1 LRCKRAFGGLTF
13 LPPQNGQVGS
23 TSADIPARV
32 EFGAEVFDWYH
43 NWRAKRGR
51 PLRVLHLGNIANNAF
66 NNARIQR
73 QYGIDAYVIAYE
85 NYHIM
90 ACPEWE
96 EATFEGDLGDP
107 FFPNWKNLDLAGYQR
122 PRWFTSGPLHLCCRV
137 IEAEVSGMSDRADQL
152 RLELKTVRE
161 AECLQT
167 YRAFLIRQAR
177 RVRRRLARLSG
188 ELREIAGVALNAV
201 FLRPQ
206 KSDPDHSRVIEI
218 WKKARASHQSVPNA
232 RDFSGYRAR
241 LRDLKAL
248 FQYFDVIQA
257 YSTDGAWPLLAE
269 QPYVAY
275 EHGTLRAIPFV
286 NDLTGRL
293 AATVFLG
300 ADHVF
305 VTNLDCME
313 AGERLGIPAHRF
325 SPLPHAFDE
334 KRLVGFRH
342 SNREIR
348 PPDDRVIFFHPA
360 RQDWRVADPSMI
372 KGNDRLVRAFARI
385 SRMHSSARLVMIA
398 WGRDLD
404 ATRDLIK
411 SLGIE
416 GKVQWLDP
424 MRKQDLWRAYL
435 SSHAVL
441 DQFVLPSFGGVTF
454 EALALGCRVITNVD
468 FGAAERFFS
477 KAPPVYSASSETDI
491 YEMLERIILDR
502 NDLAGV
508 GDAGA
513 EWIKKYHSAERI
525 VELQLEIYRKF
536 PGVATSELEFASEA
550 RV

>member
-1 LRCKRAFGGLTF
+1 
-13 LPPQNGQVGS
+13 
-23 TSADIPARV
+23 
-32 EFGAEVFDWYH
+32 
-43 NWRAKRGR
+43 
-51 PLRVLHLGNIANNAF
+51 
-66 NNARIQR
+66 
-73 QYGIDAYVIAYE
+73 
-85 NYHIM
+85 M

-96 EATFEGDLGDP
+96 EATFDGDLGDP
-107 FFPNWKNLDLAGYQR
+107 FFPDWRKVDLAGYER
-122 PRWFTSGPLHLCCRV
+122 PRWFASGPLRLCCEM
-137 IEAEVSGMSDRADQL
+137 IEAEVRGKSDRADKL

-161 AECLQT
+161 AECSQT
-167 YRAFLIRQAR
+167 YRSFLIRQGR
-177 RVRRRLARLSG
+177 RLRRRLTRLSG
-188 ELREIAGVALNAV
+188 ELREAEAVILNAV
-201 FLRPQ
+201 LLKPK
-206 KSDPDHSRVIEI
+206 KSDPDHSRLIEI
-218 WKKARASHQSVPNA
+218 WKRARTSHRSVPTA

-241 LRDLKAL
+241 LRHLKG
-248 FQYFDVIQA
+248 FFGYFDVIQA

-269 QPYVAY
+269 QPYIAY

-286 NDLTGRL
+286 NDVTGRL

-313 AGERLGIPAHRF
+313 AGERLGIPADRF

-334 KRLVGFRH
+334 KRLIEFRH
-342 SNREIR
+342 SHREIR
-348 PPDDRVIFFHPA
+348 PPDDQVIFFHPA
-360 RQDWRVADPSMI
+360 RQDWLLADPSMI
-372 KGNDRLVRAFARI
+372 KGNDRLIRAFARI
-385 SRMHSSARLVMIA
+385 SRMHPSARLVMIA

-411 SLGIE
+411 SLGVESKIR
-416 GKVQWLDP
+416 WLDP
-424 MRKQDLWRAYL
+424 MRKQDLWRTYL

-477 KAPPVYSASSETDI
+477 EAPPVYSASSETKFTRC
-491 YEMLERIILDR
+491 LRQIILDR
-502 NDLAGV
+502 SDLAGV

-513 EWIKKYHSAERI
+513 EWIKRHHSAQRI

-536 PGVATSELEFASEA
+536 SGVMTSELQFASEA

>member
-1 LRCKRAFGGLTF
+1 LTS
-13 LPPQNGQVGS
+13 PSPQNGQAAS
-23 TSADIPARV
+23 ASADTPAGV
-32 EFGAEVFDWYH
+32 ELGAEVFDWYE
-43 NWRAKRGR
+43 NWQAKRGR

-73 QYGIDAYVIAYE
+73 QCGIEAYVIAYE

-96 EATFEGDLGDP
+96 EATFDGDLGDP
-107 FFPNWKNLDLAGYQR
+107 FFPDWRRVDLAGYLR
-122 PRWFTSGPLHLCCRV
+122 PRWFASGPLSLCCKM
-137 IEAEVSGMSDRADQL
+137 IEAEVRGESDRADQL
-152 RLELKTVRE
+152 RLALKTVRE
-161 AECLQT
+161 ADCSQT
-167 YRAFLIRQAR
+167 YRSFLIRQAR
-177 RVRRRLARLSG
+177 RLRRRLTRFSG
-188 ELREIAGVALNAV
+188 ELHEAAGVILSAV
-201 FLRPQ
+201 SLRP
-206 KSDPDHSRVIEI
+206 RNLRLIEI
-218 WKKARASHQSVPNA
+218 WKKARTPTQSVPTA

-248 FQYFDVIQA
+248 FECFDVIQA

-269 QPYVAY
+269 QPYIAY

-286 NDLTGRL
+286 NDITGRL

-313 AGERLGIPAHRF
+313 AAERLGIPVDRF

-334 KRLVGFRH
+334 KRLVEFRQGH
-342 SNREIR
+342 REIR
-348 PPDDRVIFFHPA
+348 PPGDRITFFHPA
-360 RQDWRVADPSMI
+360 RQDWRLADPSMI

-385 SRMHSSARLVMIA
+385 SRTHPSARLVMIA

-404 ATRDLIK
+404 ATRDLIER
-411 SLGIE
+411 LGVE
-416 GKVQWLDP
+416 GKIQWLDP
-424 MRKQDLWRAYL
+424 MRKQDLWRTYL

-468 FGAAERFFS
+468 FAAAQRFFS
-477 KAPPVYSASSETDI
+477 EAPPVYSASTESEI
-491 YEMLERIILDR
+491 YAMLERIILDR

-513 EWIKKYHSAERI
+513 EWIRHYHSAKRI

-536 PGVATSELEFASEA
+536 PGVMIPELPLASQA
-550 RV
+550 SV

>member
-1 LRCKRAFGGLTF
+1 M
-13 LPPQNGQVGS
+13 
-23 TSADIPARV
+23 
-32 EFGAEVFDWYH
+32 FDWYH
-43 NWRAKRGR
+43 NWRTKRGR

-107 FFPNWKNLDLAGYQR
+107 FFPDWRKVDLAGYER
-122 PRWFTSGPLHLCCRV
+122 PRWFASGPLHLCCKM
-137 IEAEVSGMSDRADQL
+137 IEAEVLGKSEADEL

-161 AECLQT
+161 AVCSQT
-167 YRAFLIRQAR
+167 YRSFLIRQGR
-177 RVRRRLARLSG
+177 RLRRRLIRLSG
-188 ELREIAGVALNAV
+188 ELHETGDVILSAV
-201 FLRPQ
+201 LLKPK
-206 KSDPDHSRVIEI
+206 KSDPDHLRLIEI
-218 WKKARASHQSVPNA
+218 WKRAHTSHRSVPTA

-241 LRDLKAL
+241 LHHLKGL
-248 FQYFDVIQA
+248 FRYFDVIQA

-269 QPYVAY
+269 QPYIAY

-286 NDLTGRL
+286 NDITGRL

-313 AGERLGIPAHRF
+313 AAGRLGIPADRF
-325 SPLPHAFDE
+325 SALPHAFDE
-334 KRLVGFRH
+334 KRLVEFRH
-342 SNREIR
+342 SHRELQ
-348 PPDDRVIFFHPA
+348 PPDDQVIFFHPA
-360 RQDWRVADPSMI
+360 RQDWLLADPSMI
-372 KGNDRLVRAFARI
+372 KGNDRLIRAFARI
-385 SRMHSSARLVMIA
+385 SRTHSSARLVMIA
-398 WGRDLD
+398 WGRDLE

-416 GKVQWLDP
+416 GKIQWLDP
-424 MRKQDLWRAYL
+424 MRKQDLWRTYL

-477 KAPPVYSASSETDI
+477 KVPPVYSASSETEI

-502 NDLAGV
+502 NDLAEV

-513 EWIKKYHSAERI
+513 EWIKQYHSAERI

-536 PGVATSELEFASEA
+536 PGVTTSELQFASE
-550 RV
+550 VWV

>member
-1 LRCKRAFGGLTF
+1 VCCSLNSLS
-13 LPPQNGQVGS
+13 PQNSQAGS
-23 TSADIPARV
+23 ASDDVSPSAESR
-32 EFGAEVFDWYH
+32 AEVFDWYRD
-43 NWRAKRGR
+43 WRAKRGR

-96 EATFEGDLGDP
+96 EATFEGNLGDP
-107 FFPNWKNLDLAGYQR
+107 FFPNWRKVDLAGYQR
-122 PRWFTSGPLHLCCRV
+122 PRWFASGPLRLCCEM
-137 IEAEVSGMSDRADQL
+137 IEAEVRAESDRADEL
-152 RLELKTVRE
+152 RLKLKAVRE
-161 AECLQT
+161 AECSQT
-167 YRAFLIRQAR
+167 YWSFLIRQAR
-177 RVRRRLARLSG
+177 RLLRRLTRLSA
-188 ELREIAGVALNAV
+188 ELREATDI
-201 FLRPQ
+201 FLKPR
-206 KSDPDHSRVIEI
+206 KSDPRHSRLIDI
-218 WKKARASHQSVPNA
+218 WKKARTSHPSVPTA

-241 LRDLKAL
+241 LQHLRGL

-257 YSTDGAWPLLAE
+257 YSTDGAWPLLTE
-269 QPYVAY
+269 QHYIAY

-313 AGERLGIPAHRF
+313 AGGRLGIPADRF

-334 KRLVGFRH
+334 KRLIEFRH
-342 SNREIR
+342 DHRETR
-348 PPDDRVIFFHPA
+348 PPDDHVIFFHPA
-360 RQDWRVADPSMI
+360 RQDWLLADPSMI
-372 KGNDRLVRAFARI
+372 KGNDRLIRAFARI
-385 SRMHSSARLVMIA
+385 SQMHPSAQLLMVA
-398 WGRDLD
+398 WGRDLH

-411 SLGIE
+411 SLGVE
-416 GKVQWLDP
+416 GKIQWLDP
-424 MRKQDLWRAYL
+424 MRKQDLWRTYL

-468 FGAAERFFS
+468 FAAAERFFS
-477 KAPPVYSASSETDI
+477 KAPPVYSASTENEI
-491 YEMLERIILDR
+491 YEMLERIVLDR

-513 EWIKKYHSAERI
+513 EWIKHYHSARKI

-536 PGVATSELEFASEA
+536 PGVIPSELQFASQA
-550 RV
+550 LV

>member
-1 LRCKRAFGGLTF
+1 LTSSS
-13 LPPQNGQVGS
+13 PQNGQAGS
-23 TSADIPARV
+23 ASAAIPASV
-32 EFGAEVFDWYH
+32 ESGAEVFDWYR

-107 FFPNWKNLDLAGYQR
+107 FFPDWRKVDLAGYVR
-122 PRWFTSGPLHLCCRV
+122 PRWFASGPLDLCCKM
-137 IEAEVSGMSDRADQL
+137 IEAEVGGKSDRADEI
-152 RLELKTVRE
+152 RLELKAVRE
-161 AECLQT
+161 AECSQT
-167 YRAFLIRQAR
+167 YRSFLIRQAR
-177 RVRRRLARLSG
+177 RLRRKLIRLSG
-188 ELREIAGVALNAV
+188 ELRETADVALSAM
-201 FLRPQ
+201 FLRAK
-206 KSDPDHSRVIEI
+206 KSDPDHLRLIEI
-218 WKKARASHQSVPNA
+218 WKKARTSHRSLPTA

-241 LRDLKAL
+241 LRDLKPL

-269 QPYVAY
+269 QSYIAY
-275 EHGTLRAIPFV
+275 EHGTLRAIPFA

-313 AGERLGIPAHRF
+313 AGARLGIPADRF

-334 KRLVGFRH
+334 KRLVEFRH
-342 SNREIR
+342 SHREIR
-348 PPDDRVIFFHPA
+348 PPDDQVVFFHPA
-360 RQDWRVADPSMI
+360 RQDWLLADPSMI
-372 KGNDRLVRAFARI
+372 KGNDRLIRAFAGI
-385 SRMHSSARLVMIA
+385 SRRYPSAQLVMIA
-398 WGRDLD
+398 WGRDLE

-411 SLGIE
+411 SLGVE

-424 MRKQDLWRAYL
+424 MRKQDLWRTYL

-477 KAPPVYSASSETDI
+477 KAPPIYSASSEAEI
-491 YEMLERIILDR
+491 YEILERIILDR

-513 EWIKKYHSAERI
+513 EWIKRYHSAVKI
-525 VELQLEIYRKF
+525 VELQLETYRKF
-536 PGVATSELEFASEA
+536 PGVTTSEPQFASEA
-550 RV
+550 RA

>member
-1 LRCKRAFGGLTF
+1 VESDDVASSAQLR
-13 LPPQNGQVGS
+13 
-23 TSADIPARV
+23 
-32 EFGAEVFDWYH
+32 AEVFDWYH
-43 NWRAKRGR
+43 TWRAKRGR

-96 EATFEGDLGDP
+96 EATFSGDLGDP
-107 FFPNWKNLDLAGYQR
+107 FFPDWSKVDLAGYRR
-122 PRWFTSGPLHLCCRV
+122 PGWFASGPLGLCCRV
-137 IEAEVSGMSDRADQL
+137 IEAEVQGESGRADEL
-152 RLELKTVRE
+152 RLELNRVRE
-161 AECLQT
+161 AECSQT
-167 YRAFLIRQAR
+167 YRSFLLRQAR
-177 RVRRRLARLSG
+177 RLRRRLTRLSG
-188 ELREIAGVALNAV
+188 EVREAADVAFNVV
-201 FLRPQ
+201 FLKPK
-206 KSDPDHSRVIEI
+206 KSDSDHSRLVDI
-218 WKKARASHQSVPNA
+218 WRTAHTSHRSEPTA

-241 LRDLKAL
+241 LRDLTDL
-248 FQYFDVIQA
+248 FRYFDVVQA
-257 YSTDGAWPLLAE
+257 YSTDGAWPLLAG
-269 QPYVAY
+269 QPYIAY

-286 NDLTGRL
+286 NDITGRL

-313 AGERLGIPAHRF
+313 AGERLGIPADRF

-334 KRLVGFRH
+334 KRLVEFRH
-342 SNREIR
+342 CHREIR
-348 PPDDRVIFFHPA
+348 PPDDRVVFFHPA
-360 RQDWRVADPSMI
+360 RQDWLLADPSMI
-372 KGNDRLVRAFARI
+372 KGNDRLIRAFSRI
-385 SRMHSSARLVMIA
+385 SRAYPSAQLVMIA

-404 ATRDLIK
+404 ASRDLIR
-411 SLGIE
+411 SLGLE
-416 GKVQWLDP
+416 GRTEWLDP
-424 MRKQDLWRAYL
+424 MRKQDLWRTYL

-468 FGAAERFFS
+468 FAAAQRFFS
-477 KAPPVYSASSETDI
+477 KAPPVYSASSEDEI
-491 YEMLERIILDR
+491 YNMLEQIILDR

-513 EWIKKYHSAERI
+513 EWIGKYHSAERI

-536 PGVATSELEFASEA
+536 PGLMTSQLQFASQDG
-550 RV
+550 V

>member
-1 LRCKRAFGGLTF
+1 LTSS
-13 LPPQNGQVGS
+13 LPHNGQAGS
-23 TSADIPARV
+23 APDDISANDEPR
-32 EFGAEVFDWYH
+32 AEVFDWYH
-43 NWRAKRGR
+43 NWRTKRGR

-73 QYGIDAYVIAYE
+73 QYGVDAYVIAYE

-96 EATFEGDLGDP
+96 EATFDGDLGDP
-107 FFPNWKNLDLAGYQR
+107 FFPDWRRVDLAGYVR
-122 PRWFTSGPLHLCCRV
+122 PRWFASGPLRLCCEM
-137 IEAEVSGMSDRADQL
+137 IEAEVRGESDRADKL
-152 RLELKTVRE
+152 RLELTRVRE
-161 AECLQT
+161 AECSQT
-167 YRAFLIRQAR
+167 YRSFLLRQAR
-177 RVRRRLARLSG
+177 RLRRRLTRLSG
-188 ELREIAGVALNAV
+188 ELRRIADDALNAV
-201 FLRPQ
+201 FLRSK
-206 KSDPDHSRVIEI
+206 KSDPSRLRLIEI
-218 WKKARASHQSVPNA
+218 WKRARTSHRSVPTA

-241 LRDLKAL
+241 LRDLKGL

-257 YSTDGAWPLLAE
+257 YSTDGAWPLLAG
-269 QPYVAY
+269 QPYIAY

-286 NDLTGRL
+286 NDMTGRL

-305 VTNLDCME
+305 VTNIDCME
-313 AGERLGIPAHRF
+313 AGARLGIPADRF

-334 KRLVGFRH
+334 KRLVDFRH
-342 SNREIR
+342 SHRDMR
-348 PPDDRVIFFHPA
+348 PRDDQVIFFHPA
-360 RQDWRVADPSMI
+360 RQDWLLADPSMV
-372 KGNDRLVRAFARI
+372 KGNDRLIRAFARI
-385 SRMHSSARLVMIA
+385 SRIHSSARLVMIA

-411 SLGIE
+411 SLGVE
-416 GKVQWLDP
+416 GKIQWLDP
-424 MRKQDLWRAYL
+424 MRKQDLWRTYL

-477 KAPPVYSASSETDI
+477 RAPPVYSASSETEI

-513 EWIKKYHSAERI
+513 EWIKHHHSAERI

-536 PGVATSELEFASEA
+536 PGVMPSELHFAS
-550 RV
+550 RVWV

>member
-1 LRCKRAFGGLTF
+1 L
-13 LPPQNGQVGS
+13 
-23 TSADIPARV
+23 
-32 EFGAEVFDWYH
+32 GAEVFDWYR
-43 NWRAKRGR
+43 NWRAERGR
-51 PLRVLHLGNIANNAF
+51 RLRVLHLGNIANNAF

-107 FFPNWKNLDLAGYQR
+107 FFPDWRKVDLAGYQR
-122 PRWFTSGPLHLCCRV
+122 PRWFASGPLDLCCQM
-137 IEAEVSGMSDRADQL
+137 IEAEVRGKSDRADEL
-152 RLELKTVRE
+152 RLELKAVRE
-161 AECLQT
+161 AECSQT
-167 YRAFLIRQAR
+167 YRSFLIRQAR
-177 RVRRRLARLSG
+177 RVRRKLTRVSD
-188 ELREIAGVALNAV
+188 ELRETADVALNAAV
-201 FLRPQ
+201 LRPP
-206 KSDPDHSRVIEI
+206 KSDPYHLRLIEI
-218 WKKARASHQSVPNA
+218 WKKARTSHRSPPTA

-241 LRDLKAL
+241 LRDLKPL

-269 QPYVAY
+269 QPFIAY

-286 NDLTGRL
+286 NDMTGRL

-313 AGERLGIPAHRF
+313 AGERLGIPADRF

-334 KRLVGFRH
+334 KRLVEFRH
-342 SNREIR
+342 SHREIR
-348 PPDDRVIFFHPA
+348 PPDDQVVFFHPA
-360 RQDWRVADPSMI
+360 RQDWLLADPSMI
-372 KGNDRLVRAFARI
+372 KGNDRLIRAFARI
-385 SRMHSSARLVMIA
+385 SRRHPSAQLVMIA

-411 SLGIE
+411 SLGVE
-416 GKVQWLDP
+416 GKIRWLNP
-424 MRKQDLWRAYL
+424 MRKQDLWRTYL

-477 KAPPVYSASSETDI
+477 RAPPIYSASSEAEI
-491 YEMLERIILDR
+491 YEVLERIILDR

-513 EWIKKYHSAERI
+513 EWIKRYHSAEKI
-525 VELQLEIYRKF
+525 VELQLETYRRF
-536 PGVATSELEFASEA
+536 PGVTTSEPQFASEA
-550 RV
+550 RA

>member
-1 LRCKRAFGGLTF
+1 LTF
-13 LPPQNGQVGS
+13 LPPQNGQAGS
-23 TSADIPARV
+23 ASAEIPARV
-32 EFGAEVFDWYH
+32 ELGAEVFDWHH

-107 FFPNWKNLDLAGYQR
+107 FFPDWTKVDLAGYER
-122 PRWFTSGPLHLCCRV
+122 PHWFASGPLHLCCKM
-137 IEAEVSGMSDRADQL
+137 IEADVGGRADTAEQL
-152 RLELKTVRE
+152 RLELKRVRE

-167 YRAFLIRQAR
+167 YRSFLIRQAR
-177 RVRRRLARLSG
+177 RLRRRLTRLS
-188 ELREIAGVALNAV
+188 REWRETADVALEAV
-201 FLRPQ
+201 LLRPK
-206 KSDPDHSRVIEI
+206 KSDPNHLRLSEI
-218 WKKARASHQSVPNA
+218 WKKARTSHRSVPTA

-241 LRDLKAL
+241 VPYLKGL
-248 FQYFDVIQA
+248 FGYFDVIQG

-269 QPYVAY
+269 HPYIAY
-275 EHGTLRAIPFV
+275 EHGTLRAIPFA

-313 AGERLGIPAHRF
+313 AGERLGIPADRF

-342 SNREIR
+342 SHRGIR

-385 SRMHSSARLVMIA
+385 SRTHSSARLVMIA

-416 GKVQWLDP
+416 GKIQWLDP

-468 FGAAERFFS
+468 FEAAERFFS
-477 KAPPVYSASSETDI
+477 KAPPIYSASSELEI

-502 NDLAGV
+502 NDLAAV
-508 GDAGA
+508 GEAGA

-525 VELQLEIYRKF
+525 VELQLDIYRKF
-536 PGVATSELEFASEA
+536 PGVTTSELEFASEA